1 MSAAAE
7 LRGKSRDDLDKLLLE
22 LAREHFNLRMLKG
35 SGQAVKPHRLRDV
48 KRDIARVKTVLNE
61 RKFSK
66 QGGNIQGGSVQGGN
80 KPGAASPGG
89 AR

>member
-1 MSAAAE
+1 MSSAAE

-61 RKFSK
+61 PDFNR
-66 QGGNIQGGSVQGGN
+66 QGGN

>member
-1 MSAAAE
+1 MSSAAE

-61 RKFSK
+61 PRF
-66 QGGNIQGGSVQGGN
+66 NIR
-80 KPGAASPGG
+80 GANQQWTASPGG

>member
-1 MSAAAE
+1 MSSAAE

-35 SGQAVKPHRLRDV
+35 SGQAVKPHRLRGV
-48 KRDIARVKTVLNE
+48 RRDIARVKTVLSE
-61 RKFSK
+61 PKFN
-66 QGGNIQGGSVQGGN
+66 QE
-80 KPGAASPGG
+80 GAASRGG

>member
-1 MSAAAE
+1 MSAASE

-61 RKFSK
+61 PDFNR
-66 QGGNIQGGSVQGGN
+66 QGGNRQGGN

>member
-1 MSAAAE
+1 MSAARE

-61 RKFSK
+61 PRFK
-66 QGGNIQGGSVQGGN
+66 NIQGGN

>member
-1 MSAAAE
+1 MSSAAE

-22 LAREHFNLRMLKG
+22 LAREHFNLRMQKG
-35 SGQAVKPHRLRDV
+35 SGQAVKPHRLRGV

-61 RKFSK
+61 SKFNQ
-66 QGGNIQGGSVQGGN
+66 QGAASPGNQQA
-80 KPGAASPGG
+80 AASPGG

>member
-1 MSAAAE
+1 MSSAAE

-61 RKFSK
+61 PRF
-66 QGGNIQGGSVQGGN
+66 NIRGANQQ
-80 KPGAASPGG
+80 GAASPGG